1 MKNFWLDM
9 YEEKIKKQKEAEEK
23 DQKEETETEW
33 ILDV

>member
-9 YEEKIKKQKEAEEK
+9 YEEKIKKQEEAEEK